1 MQLRELNKRSK
12 NSVERAAC
20 RSGAESEEKELVPG
34 GSKGWTLSD
43 DELLRKL
50 AMENYSSVDIAIELK
65 RSVPA
70 VKSRTRRLGIPL
82 GALSP
87 R

>member
-1 MQLRELNKRSK
+1 M
-12 NSVERAAC
+12 
-20 RSGAESEEKELVPG
+20 PG
-34 GSKGWTLSD
+34 GSKGWTLAD
-43 DELLRKL
+43 DEMLRKL

-70 VKSRTRRLGIPL
+70 VKSRARRLGIPL
-82 GALSP
+82 GTFSP